1 MASLIAFG
9 IIKSFWAL
17 LILLFTSMYRTVV
30 TTNLLVLILVLWRSS
45 LRFHLCLCLSLCR
58 SENQGLVN
66 TEFTYGTAVPSQRKR
81 TFGSAARI
89 VGLKIGFCESCYSGA
104 AQKDLNSESYLRL
117 VDSYIKCV
125 VLWQSK
131 F

>member
-1 MASLIAFG
+1 M
-9 IIKSFWAL
+9 
-17 LILLFTSMYRTVV
+17 
-30 TTNLLVLILVLWRSS
+30 
-45 LRFHLCLCLSLCR
+45 
-58 SENQGLVN
+58 N